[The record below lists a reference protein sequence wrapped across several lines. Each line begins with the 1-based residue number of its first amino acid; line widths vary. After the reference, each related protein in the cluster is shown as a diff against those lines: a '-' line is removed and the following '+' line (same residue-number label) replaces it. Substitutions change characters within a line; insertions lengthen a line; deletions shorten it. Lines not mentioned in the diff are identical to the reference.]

1 MIKKIIGIG
10 VFLLI
15 IGAGWGGYAIGK
27 GKPHPVPVV
36 PQTRTV
42 PVVKIEPQKI
52 TQTRNYIGFVQTPQ
66 QVAITPHI
74 AGYVAEVCVKGGEN
88 VKKGDV
94 LFILDQRSLLA
105 DLAAAVAERAQAEA
119 KLANAQSYF
128 ERLEKTKKQAVSA
141 ANLDTAKADY
151 KTAQGAVMA
160 ARARQRQAEINYTY
174 TYLTAPFDGVLGD
187 VSLAVGD
194 YVTPEKA
201 LALLVQTS
209 PVRVQFAVPFADKAV
224 VPTLRQSWQATIRT
238 TDGHPLLTQGG
249 IAFTDNQINTETG
262 SLTVYADFQN
272 PDSRVLSGAPVQVH
286 FEQVE
291 RGVLIPKNTV
301 QQTPTGAFS
310 YVLKDGKIQR
320 LPITIAGS
328 VGENYRIIKGLL
340 EGESLVTSPMTERD
354 IGQSAVGVSE

>member
-42 PVVKIEPQKI
+42 PVLKIEPQKI

-94 LFILDQRSLLA
+94 
-105 DLAAAVAERAQAEA
+105 
-119 KLANAQSYF
+119 LANAQSYF

-310 YVLKDGKIQR
+310 YILKDGKIQR

-340 EGESLVTSPMTERD
+340 GGEGLVTSPMTERD
-354 IGQSAVGVSE
+354 IGQSAVGVPE